1 MNSVLRVVGLF
12 WLPALLAAA
21 AVWANSQGLVDVV
34 AELGKP
40 EQLTPIAGALAIY
53 WLAYALAWHK
63 AAAPGRAPVMATAI
77 TLGLLAALQIIY
89 LAFVFAGF
97 V

>member
-1 MNSVLRVVGLF
+1 MRRSRLI
-12 WLPALLAAA
+12 
-21 AVWANSQGLVDVV
+21 V

-63 AAAPGRAPVMATAI
+63 AAAPGRAAVMATAI

>member
-1 MNSVLRVVGLF
+1 MRVIGLF

-21 AVWANSQGLVDVV
+21 AIWAQSEGLIDIA
-34 AELGKP
+34 AELRKP
-40 EQLTPIAGALAIY
+40 EQLTPIAGSLAIY
-53 WLAYALAWHK
+53 WLAYSFAWSK
-63 AAAPGRAPVMATAI
+63 AVSPGRSALMATAI